1 MSTRKLSVNGSDPRT
16 RRRRG
21 EKRRLELLEA
31 TLRVLAREGSSAVT
45 MRAVAAEAGVPTT
58 ATTYYFESKRDLL
71 LEVWRLHA
79 EREAARVAEA
89 IDAMAVETSPKV
101 IGDEMAEF
109 VHDSVGP
116 GRDRLLAEI
125 ELLLEAARESHLEEL
140 TRVWHQAIRERMR
153 SRLEEAGST
162 TPELDARIVIAVM
175 AGLELD
181 NLACADGGTMSD
193 LRELFAR
200 LFNAL
205 YPEVLRVSAGK

>member
-1 MSTRKLSVNGSDPRT
+1 MTADELPGSSPVPRT

-21 EKRRLELLEA
+21 AKRRLELLEA

-58 ATTYYFESKRDLL
+58 ATTYYFESKQDLL

-89 IDAMAVETSPKV
+89 IDAMPVETSPKAL
-101 IGDEMAEF
+101 GGEMAGF
-109 VHDSVGP
+109 VHESLGP

-125 ELLLEAARESHLEEL
+125 ELLLEAARQSELEQL

-153 SRLEEAGST
+153 VRLSATNS
-162 TPELDARIVIAVM
+162 PNPDLDARLVLAVM

-181 NLACADGGTMSD
+181 NLASVDTATMAD
-193 LRELFAR
+193 LREIFTR
-200 LFNAL
+200 LFEAL
-205 YPEVLRVSAGK
+205 YR